1 MIYNLTHTIENSA
14 RLHPDRL
21 AFCCGQD
28 SLSYNE
34 LNVKT
39 KQVATYLINAGV
51 QKGDRIGIYMDR
63 CIETAIAVYGIMKA
77 GASYVP
83 LDPSAPHS
91 RTSFLV
97 EDCEIKHLLTTKK
110 QDKRILAIIDLQPN
124 IKSIIGNTLSLA
136 IPTISWKEI
145 FEISITDYKPV
156 KILESD
162 LAYIMY
168 TSGSTGTPK
177 GIMHTH
183 HSGLTFAKLSSQVY
197 GLNFED
203 RVANHAPLHFDISTF
218 GYFSAPLA
226 SATTVII
233 PDAYTKLPASLS
245 TLMEKEKITIW
256 YSVPLAIVQ
265 LLFNGVLE
273 KRDLSSLRWVMYGG
287 ENFVPKYMTSLMKI
301 WPDATFSNVY
311 GPAEVNQCTYFHIEN
326 PPNSNDQ
333 IPIGKIWG
341 NSTHKIIDANGAEV
355 KKGSSGE
362 LIVRT
367 ATMMKGY
374 WNNPKLTKKSIFKE
388 TIAPGIENVFYKTGD
403 MVREDEN
410 DNLIFLGRNDRQ
422 IKIRGYRV
430 ELDEVESVLSR
441 HNEVREVAVI
451 INEKED
457 ESKEIIAVVILKS
470 GATETSESLIAYCRT
485 SLPNY
490 AAPGQIY
497 FLSEFPRTSSG
508 KIKRSEIVEIINI

>member
-1 MIYNLTHTIENSA
+1 
-14 RLHPDRL
+14 L

-97 EDCEIKHLLTTKK
+97 DDCGIKHLLTTKK
-110 QDKRILAIIDLQPN
+110 QDKRISAIIDLQPN
-124 IKSIIGNTLSLA
+124 IKSTIGNTLSLA

-183 HSGLTFAKLSSQVY
+183 HSGLTFAKLSAQVY

-233 PDAYTKLPASLS
+233 PD
-245 TLMEKEKITIW
+245 
-256 YSVPLAIVQ
+256 
-265 LLFNGVLE
+265 
-273 KRDLSSLRWVMYGG
+273 D
-287 ENFVPKYMTSLMKI
+287 
-301 WPDATFSNVY
+301 
-311 GPAEVNQCTYFHIEN
+311 
-326 PPNSNDQ
+326 
-333 IPIGKIWG
+333 
-341 NSTHKIIDANGAEV
+341 
-355 KKGSSGE
+355 
-362 LIVRT
+362 
-367 ATMMKGY
+367 
-374 WNNPKLTKKSIFKE
+374 
-388 TIAPGIENVFYKTGD
+388 
-403 MVREDEN
+403 
-410 DNLIFLGRNDRQ
+410 
-422 IKIRGYRV
+422 
-430 ELDEVESVLSR
+430 
-441 HNEVREVAVI
+441 
-451 INEKED
+451 
-457 ESKEIIAVVILKS
+457 
-470 GATETSESLIAYCRT
+470 
-485 SLPNY
+485 
-490 AAPGQIY
+490 
-497 FLSEFPRTSSG
+497 
-508 KIKRSEIVEIINI
+508 